1 MESIF
6 PTFRMPAC
14 SRHFFVGH
22 KRRCRA
28 CDEETER
35 QFREVAEAWWR
46 SRAEE
51 EEDSVEYDVA
61 PRPRYRWVIHTE
73 CYAGCDSC
81 DNPDHGRQ
89 LLVWGVGYPEQM
101 RTWCLMAKEAALAH
115 GVNVSRATWWV
126 EPPVEVSV

>member
-1 MESIF
+1 MESTF
-6 PTFRMPAC
+6 PTFQMPAC

-35 QFREVAEAWWR
+35 QFRETAEAWWR

-51 EEDSVEYDVA
+51 EEDSTEYELA
-61 PRPRYRWVIHTE
+61 GPRPRFKWVIHNE
-73 CYAGCDSC
+73 CTPGC
-81 DNPDHGRQ
+81 DNPDHRRQ
-89 LLVWGVGYPEQM
+89 LAVWGAGYPEQM
-101 RTWCLMAKEAALAH
+101 RAWCLMAKEAALAH

-126 EPPVEVSV
+126 ESSVEVSA